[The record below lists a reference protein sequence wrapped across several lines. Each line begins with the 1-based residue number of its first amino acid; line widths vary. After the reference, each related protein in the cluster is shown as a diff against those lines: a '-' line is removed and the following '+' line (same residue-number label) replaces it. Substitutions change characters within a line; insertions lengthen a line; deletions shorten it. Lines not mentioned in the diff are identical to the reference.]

1 MTPLRLPVYTVS
13 PTRQPQ
19 WLVARMPH
27 HSPLKGVPY
36 D

>member
-1 MTPLRLPVYTVS
+1 MTPPRPPVYTVS
-13 PTRQPQ
+13 PTRRPQ

-27 HSPLKGVPY
+27 HSHLKGVLY